1 MEYDWSLDQILQIFT
16 YDLKDYIIFK
26 LVLVLLV
33 LAEKMIKCY

>member
-33 LAEKMIKCY
+33 LAEKMIECY

>member
-26 LVLVLLV
+26 LALVLLV